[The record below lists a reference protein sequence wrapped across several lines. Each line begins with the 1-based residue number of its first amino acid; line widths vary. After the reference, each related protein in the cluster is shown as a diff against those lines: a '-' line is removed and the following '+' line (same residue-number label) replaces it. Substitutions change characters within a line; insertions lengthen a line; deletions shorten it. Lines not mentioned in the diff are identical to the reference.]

1 MGVEETRQRLQRHAL
16 ALFEARGFDEVTVE
30 EVARA
35 AGVSHM
41 TFYRHFPTKE
51 SVVLD
56 DPYDPVIG
64 EAVAR
69 QDPALPTVARVAA
82 GILEAWGATAGPA
95 PDLATSSEASEQ
107 VARDE
112 VRARL
117 RLAASHPG
125 LRARAWENNHR
136 TEVVVVEA
144 LTATG
149 VDLLEARVAAG
160 AVLGALTAALFDWA
174 EAEDGTLGE
183 RMVRTLQLVG
193 AIASGVEA

>member
-1 MGVEETRQRLQRHAL
+1 MARGRVTRQRLQQCAL
-16 ALFEARGFDEVTVE
+16 ALFEERGFDEVTVE
-30 EVARA
+30 EVAAA

-64 EAVAR
+64 DMVRAQDVSMSPILRAVGGVLA
-69 QDPALPTVARVAA
+69 AWSTVEPVED
-82 GILEAWGATAGPA
+82 G
-95 PDLATSSEASEQ
+95 
-107 VARDE
+107 E

-117 RLAASHPG
+117 RLAAAHAG

-136 TEVVVVEA
+136 TEQVIVEA

-149 VDLLEARVAAG
+149 VELLEARVAAG
-160 AVLGALTAALFDWA
+160 AVMGALTAALFDWGA
-174 EAEDGTLGE
+174 REDGSLDE
-183 RMVRTLQLVG
+183 RIVRTLGVLG
-193 AIASGVEA
+193 AAAAHGSPQGAAP

>member
-1 MGVEETRQRLQRHAL
+1 MRWSSSTQ
-16 ALFEARGFDEVTVE
+16 RGFDEVTVE
-30 EVARA
+30 EVAQA

-64 EAVAR
+64 QAVRAQDPSLPPLVRVAR
-69 QDPALPTVARVAA
+69 
-82 GILEAWGATAGPA
+82 GILAAWGVTDGPD
-95 PDLATSSEASEQ
+95 P
-107 VARDE
+107 VE

-117 RLAASHPG
+117 RLAAGHSG

-136 TEVVVVEA
+136 TEVVIVEA

-149 VDLLEARVAAG
+149 VDLLDARVAAG
-160 AVLGALTAALFDWA
+160 AALGALTAALFDWGQR
-174 EAEDGTLGE
+174 EEGTLEE
-183 RMVRTLQLVG
+183 RIVRTLQVVG
-193 AIASGVEA
+193 AAPAGVDA

>member
-1 MGVEETRQRLQRHAL
+1 MGRAEETRHRLQRHAL

-82 GILEAWGATAGPA
+82 GILEAWGATDGPA
-95 PDLATSSEASEQ
+95 P
-107 VARDE
+107 DE

-117 RLAASHPG
+117 RLAAGHPG

-136 TEVVVVEA
+136 TEEVVVEA
-144 LTATG
+144 LTSTG
-149 VDLLEARVAAG
+149 VDGFEAKVAAG
-160 AVLGALTAALFDWA
+160 AVLGALTAALFAWA
-174 EAEDGTLGE
+174 ETEGSTLEESIVG
-183 RMVRTLQLVG
+183 TLQLVG
-193 AIASGVEA
+193 AMAQGVEA

>member
-1 MGVEETRQRLQRHAL
+1 MTRAAQTRQRLQRHAL
-16 ALFEARGFDEVTVE
+16 ALFERRGFDQVTVE

-56 DPYDPVIG
+56 DPYDPLIG
-64 EAVAR
+64 TAVAR
-69 QDPALPTVARVAA
+69 QDPALPPVARVAA
-82 GILEAWGATAGPA
+82 GVMEAWGATEGPD
-95 PDLATSSEASEQ
+95 P
-107 VARDE
+107 DE

-117 RLAASHPG
+117 RLAADHPG

-136 TEVVVVEA
+136 TEQVIVEA
-144 LTATG
+144 LTSTG
-149 VDLLEARVAAG
+149 TEVLEAKVAAG

-174 EAEDGTLGE
+174 EAADGSLEERIMRALG
-183 RMVRTLQLVG
+183 MVG
-193 AIASGVEA
+193 AMGPAVGA

>member
-1 MGVEETRQRLQRHAL
+1 VAGAEETRRRLQRHAL
-16 ALFEARGFDEVTVE
+16 ALFESRGFDQVTVE

-56 DPYDPVIG
+56 DPYDPLIG

-69 QDPALPTVARVAA
+69 QDPDLPVVARVAD
-82 GILEAWGATAGPA
+82 GFVEAWGAEDGPA
-95 PDLATSSEASEQ
+95 PD
-107 VARDE
+107 E
-112 VRARL
+112 VRSRL
-117 RLAASHPG
+117 RLAAHHPG

-136 TEVVVVEA
+136 TEAVVVDA

-149 VDLLEARVAAG
+149 VDPLEAKVAAG

-174 EAEDGTLGE
+174 ESDHGTLEE
-183 RMVRTLQLVG
+183 RIARTLQLLG
-193 AIASGVEA
+193 ATGSGVEA

>member
-1 MGVEETRQRLQRHAL
+1 MGRAEDTRQRLQRHAL
-16 ALFEARGFDEVTVE
+16 ALFQSHGFDQVTVE

-56 DPYDPVIG
+56 DPYDPLIG

-69 QDPALPTVARVAA
+69 QDPDLPVVARVAA
-82 GILEAWGATAGPA
+82 GFVEAWGAVDGPA
-95 PDLATSSEASEQ
+95 PE
-107 VARDE
+107 E

-117 RLAASHPG
+117 RLAARHPG

-136 TEVVVVEA
+136 TEAVVVDA

-149 VDLLEARVAAG
+149 VDPLEAKVAAG

-174 EAEDGTLGE
+174 EAEDGTLEE

-193 AIASGVEA
+193 AMGPGVEA

>member
-1 MGVEETRQRLQRHAL
+1 MSRCGLVGRAVATRQRLQRCAL
-16 ALFEARGFDEVTVE
+16 ELFTQRGFDEVTVE
-30 EVARA
+30 EVAAA

-56 DPYDPVIG
+56 DPFDPLIG
-64 EAVAR
+64 EAVRA
-69 QDPALPTVARVAA
+69 QDPAAPPLARVAR
-82 GILEAWGATAGPA
+82 GILAAWGAAEGPQGE
-95 PDLATSSEASEQ
+95 D
-107 VARDE
+107 

-117 RLAASHPG
+117 RLAAGHSG

-136 TEVVVVEA
+136 TAQVLVEA

-149 VDLLEARVAAG
+149 ADVLAAKVAAG

-174 EAEDGTLGE
+174 EREEGTLE
-183 RMVRTLQLVG
+183 QRILHSLQLLG
-193 AIASGVEA
+193 AHPAGDDA

>member
-1 MGVEETRQRLQRHAL
+1 MVRAEQTRQRLQRCAL
-16 ALFEARGFDEVTVE
+16 ELFTERGFDEVTVE

-56 DPYDPVIG
+56 DPYDPLIG
-64 EAVAR
+64 AAVR
-69 QDPALPTVARVAA
+69 SQDPASPPLARVARGVLA
-82 GILEAWGATAGPA
+82 AWGATEGPDPA
-95 PDLATSSEASEQ
+95 D
-107 VARDE
+107 

-117 RLAASHPG
+117 RLAAGHPD

-136 TEVVVVEA
+136 TELVIVEA
-144 LTATG
+144 LTASG
-149 VDLLEARVAAG
+149 VDVLEAKIAAG

-174 EAEDGTLGE
+174 ERRGGTLEE
-183 RMVRTLQLVG
+183 RIVRTLELLG
-193 AIASGVEA
+193 ATGAEVEP